1 MDLIDR
7 LAILRDS
14 AEGQHHALDT
24 PKKTETALVLPFFDA
39 LGYDPFEVQDVEPDV
54 RVDGDDDAVPVDYV
68 LKKEGDPVMLVQC
81 SAATDDLEVDEDH
94 VLLRHLDTVEADLV
108 VFTNG
113 LRYHFY
119 TDAVGSGAPAAA
131 VFEFD
136 LLGSEPAAVETL
148 RRFTKRAFDP
158 DEVRSASDDRP
169 YDRLVQEYLTRQK
182 DAPDAPFVQFVA
194 AQIHDGD
201 VPDDALDQ
209 LRPVVQHALEELA
222 GDAEEEL
229 GNVLDREERRVSR
242 NGDPVDHDDRDEPE
256 ASGVFDKDIVKRVLD
271 DF

>member
-7 LAILRDS
+7 LSILRAS

-39 LGYDPFEVQDVEPDV
+39 LGYDPFDVQDVEPEV
-54 RVDGDDDAVPVDYV
+54 RVGEGEDEVTVDYA
-68 LKKEGDPVMLVQC
+68 LKKEGKTVMLVQC
-81 SAATDDLEVDEDH
+81 SAATEGLDVDEEH
-94 VLLRHLDTVEADLV
+94 GLLRHLDTEAADLV

-113 LRYHFY
+113 LHYQFY
-119 TDAVGSGAPAAA
+119 ADVAPEARPEA
-131 VFEFD
+131 VFTFD
-136 LLGSEPAAVETL
+136 LLHAESAATETL
-148 RRFTKRAFDP
+148 RRVTKRAFDP
-158 DEVRSASDDRP
+158 DTLRATPDDRS
-169 YDRLVQEYLTRQK
+169 YDRRVQEYLTRQK

-209 LRPVVQHALEELA
+209 LRPVVQHALEDLA
-222 GDAEEEL
+222 DETEYGTSNGD
-229 GNVLDREERRVSR
+229 ERRRSP
-242 NGDPVDHDDRDEPE
+242 NGDPVAHDDRGDQGT
-256 ASGVFDKDIVKRVLD
+256 AGVFEKDIVKRVLE